1 MKMVKHIVLFRFR
14 DNLSADVRTQAADS
28 FRKGIMELKK
38 SIPTIQNIEV
48 GINMN
53 HNEQWDICLNGEFK
67 TLQDVIEYGK
77 NPLHI
82 NVANILKPL
91 ISERSCVDYE
101 TEQD

>member
-14 DNLSADVRTQAADS
+14 DNISADVRTQAANS

-38 SIPTIQNIEV
+38 SIPAIQNIEV
-48 GINMN
+48 GININ

-67 TLQDVIEYGK
+67 TLQDVVDYGK
-77 NPLHI
+77 NPLHV
-82 NVANILKPL
+82 NVASILKPL
-91 ISERSCVDYE
+91 VSERSCVDYE

>member
-1 MKMVKHIVLFRFR
+1 MVKHIVLFRFR
-14 DNLSADVRTQAADS
+14 DDLSAEMRIQAAKS

-38 SIPTIQNIEV
+38 TIPTIQNIEV
-48 GINMN
+48 GININ

-67 TLQDVIEYGK
+67 TLQDIIEYGK